1 LSGLPGEFAL
11 IKRLLDCLGPVR
23 DAVLGPGDDC
33 AILRPTR
40 FPQVF
45 TIDSMVEDV
54 HFKMG
59 WGSPEALGERA
70 LAVNFSD
77 IAAMGG
83 KPTACVVN
91 IAVRDGLGIRFFER
105 MYSGLHREA
114 SRAKCEVVGGNITR
128 ARSLSV
134 TIAVVGELRGQAL
147 RRDTARPG
155 DTVYVTGTI
164 GDAAAG
170 LRILAGDLRARG
182 AAREFLVE
190 RYLRPQARLEAG
202 MRLARLKPAAAAIDV
217 SDGLWQDLG
226 HILERSRAG
235 AEIDATAVPLSSAYR
250 AVVGDDPTL
259 ALSGGDD
266 YELLFCLRK
275 ELPAPALAR
284 KLGIPVSR
292 IGRMTSS
299 GRPML
304 LNAARGSRLGRKS
317 LSGWDQL
324 RTARRGRIA

>member
-1 LSGLPGEFAL
+1 MPGEFEL
-11 IKRLLDCLGPVR
+11 IKRLLDCLGPTR
-23 DAVLGPGDDC
+23 GTVLGPGDDC
-33 AILRPTR
+33 AILRPAR

-54 HFKMG
+54 HFKIG

-70 LAVNFSD
+70 LAVNLSD

-91 IAVRDGLGIRFFER
+91 LAVRDGLGVRFFER

-114 SRAKCEVVGGNITR
+114 SGAKCEVVGGNITR
-128 ARSLSV
+128 ARTLSI
-134 TIAVVGELRGQAL
+134 TIAVLGELRGGAL

-155 DTVYVTGTI
+155 DTIYVTGTT

-170 LRILAGDLRARG
+170 LRVLAGELRAHG
-182 AAREFLVE
+182 EAREFLVD
-190 RYLRPQARLEAG
+190 RYLRPRARLEAG
-202 MRLARLKPAAAAIDV
+202 MRLARIKPAASAIDL

-226 HILERSRAG
+226 HILERSRTG
-235 AEIDATAVPLSSAYR
+235 AEIDAAAVPLSHAYR
-250 AVVGDDPTL
+250 AVIGNDPTL

-275 ELPAPALAR
+275 DLPTSALTR
-284 KLGIPVSR
+284 KLGVQVSR
-292 IGRMTSS
+292 IGRITSS
-299 GRPML
+299 GRPKL
-304 LNAARGSRLGRKS
+304 LNAPRGSRFSRTS

-324 RTARRGRIA
+324 RAARRLKFT

>member
-1 LSGLPGEFAL
+1 MSGLPGEFEL
-11 IKRLLDCLGPVR
+11 IQRLLERVGPAR

-40 FPQVF
+40 FPRVF

-54 HFKMG
+54 HFKIG

-70 LAVNFSD
+70 LGVNLSD

-91 IAVRDGLGIRFFER
+91 LAVREGIGVRFFER
-105 MYSGLHREA
+105 MYSGLHSEA

-128 ARSLSV
+128 APVLSI
-134 TIAVVGELRGQAL
+134 TIAVLGELRDAAL
-147 RRDTARPG
+147 RRDTARAG

-170 LRILAGDLRARG
+170 LRVLRGELRARG
-182 AAREFLVE
+182 GAREFLVG

-202 MRLARLKPAAAAIDV
+202 MRLARIKPAAAAIDV

-226 HILERSRAG
+226 HILERSRVG
-235 AEIDATAVPLSSAYR
+235 AEIDADAVPLSPAYR
-250 AVVGDDPTL
+250 AVAGDDPRL

-266 YELLFCLRK
+266 YELLFCLR
-275 ELPAPALAR
+275 EDLSAAVLTR
-284 KLGIPVSR
+284 KLGIQVSR
-292 IGRMTSS
+292 IGHITSS
-299 GRPML
+299 RGPML
-304 LNAARGSRLGRKS
+304 VNAARGSGRGRTS
-317 LSGWDQL
+317 FGGWDQL
-324 RTARRGRIA
+324 RPARRPKSA